1 MYINKEKSKL
11 LIEETIDVLRNKDV
25 KSTQYERIWLID
37 KLNNRYKD
45 MPHALRQGY
54 YSTYI
59 LENVSCPVE
68 EYDILLGRVVDRKLT
83 DEEEEKLKQISE
95 NGYNEKA
102 GFMWD
107 WGHMTFDW
115 ENIVKIGI
123 SGYIKKAQERLER
136 AIAEGAD
143 AASLNFLQGMILVYK
158 AYRRYILRYAEAA
171 NKKGLTEAAKIC
183 LKIADNPPETFVEAI
198 QFVLFVTHIY
208 SVYSASGNA
217 TLSMGRID
225 DYLYPFYE
233 RDIASGAI
241 TREEAGYVIDD
252 FNSKCAMI
260 LGRGEHQMSGG
271 TEHDTGWFRN
281 PMYDSPTYAIIGGLS
296 NHRPGDGNDLTKL
309 FLERIQ
315 PRFENPV
322 YVLRRT
328 NNIPDDVW
336 EIACDKLRTNSTL
349 LVYNDET
356 VIPALERAG
365 MKHEDAINY
374 TLHGCNWID
383 FQGKGK
389 GEMSNDGI
397 IPRYLMNVL
406 WDDNGDP
413 INDYSSIDEVYD
425 ALGDAW
431 RADIKGVYENYRNR
445 FVRNPAP
452 LPGGLFVWDCFMD
465 GTIDNMNNM
474 TNIAE
479 YPSVYLQVRN
489 IGTAAD
495 IMSGLENVVFKKKAV
510 SFVELGKILKAD
522 FVGYEDIYKLCKNS
536 PKYGEDNDIA
546 DGHANRIMT
555 LLTDINYEESFNKE
569 TGKQDVFST
578 NVTITD
584 MWYRGEGERLGAS
597 PDGRHKGEPLSENLS
612 PTCGSSE
619 SVTALLNSVT
629 KLPMDRICSGALN
642 VRMPKNLVTG
652 DDGLQRVKIL
662 LATYFENGGMQVQ
675 LSVADT
681 AELRD
686 AQKNPENYKD
696 LMVRITG
703 YSSVFVDM
711 CTSAQNEIIRRD
723 EVC

>member
-1 MYINKEKSKL
+1 MYTYKEKSKL

-37 KLNNRYKD
+37 QIGDKYKNL
-45 MPHALRQGY
+45 PHALRQGY
-54 YSTYI
+54 CSTYI

-68 EYDILLGRVVDRKLT
+68 DYDILLGRVVDRTLT
-83 DEEEEKLKQISE
+83 DEEETKLSQICS
-95 NGYNEKA
+95 NGYGEKA
-102 GFMWD
+102 NFMWD

-115 ENIVKIGI
+115 ENVIKLGI
-123 SGYIKKAQERLER
+123 SGYIQKAEKRLEK
-136 AIAEGAD
+136 ALAD
-143 AASLNFLQGMILVYK
+143 GEAHESLEFLQGMIMVYK
-158 AYRRYILRYAEAA
+158 AYRRYILRYAGEA
-171 NKKGLTEAAKIC
+171 NKKGLFSAAEVC
-183 LKIADNPPETFVEAI
+183 LNIADNPPKTFIEAI
-198 QFVLFVTHIY
+198 QLVLFVTHIY

-233 RDIASGAI
+233 NDISNGTL
-241 TREEAGYVIDD
+241 TREDAGYIIDD
-252 FNSKCAMI
+252 FNAKCAMI

-296 NHRPGDGNDLTKL
+296 NHRQGDGNDLTKL

-328 NNIPDDVW
+328 DDIADDVW
-336 EIACDKLRTNSTL
+336 RIACDKLRTNSTL

-356 VIPALERAG
+356 VIPALERAS
-365 MKHEDAINY
+365 MKHEDAVNY

-389 GEMSNDGI
+389 GMMSNDGI
-397 IPRYLMNVL
+397 IPRFIMNIL
-406 WDDNGDP
+406 WDENG
-413 INDYSSIDEVYD
+413 NSVKDYKSIDEVYD

-431 RADIKGVYENYRNR
+431 RADIRAVYDNYRNHY
-445 FVRNPAP
+445 VRNAPP
-452 LPGGLFVWDCFMD
+452 LPNGLSVCDCFMD
-465 GTIDNMNNM
+465 GTIDKIN
-474 TNIAE
+474 TISNIAE
-479 YPSVYLQVRN
+479 YPSIYLQVRN

-495 IMSGLENVVFKKKAV
+495 IMAGLENVVFKQKAV
-510 SFVELGKILKAD
+510 SFAEMGKILKAD
-522 FVGYEDIYKLCKNS
+522 FEGYEDIYKLCKNS

-546 DGHANRIMT
+546 DAHANRIMT
-555 LLTDINYEESFNKE
+555 LLTDISYEESFDKE
-569 TGKQDVFST
+569 SGKQDVLAT

-584 MWYRGEGERLGAS
+584 MWYREAGGRLGAS
-597 PDGRHKGEPLSENLS
+597 PDGRHNGEPLSENLS

-619 SVTALLNSVT
+619 SVTALLNSVS
-629 KLPMDRICSGALN
+629 KLPMNRICSGALN
-642 VRMPKNLVTG
+642 VRMPKNLVSG
-652 DDGLQRVKIL
+652 DDGLERVKIL
-662 LATYFENGGMQVQ
+662 FSTYFEDGGMQLQ

-681 AELRD
+681 SELRD

-703 YSSVFVDM
+703 YSAVFVDM
-711 CTSAQNEIIRRD
+711 CTNAQNEIIRRD